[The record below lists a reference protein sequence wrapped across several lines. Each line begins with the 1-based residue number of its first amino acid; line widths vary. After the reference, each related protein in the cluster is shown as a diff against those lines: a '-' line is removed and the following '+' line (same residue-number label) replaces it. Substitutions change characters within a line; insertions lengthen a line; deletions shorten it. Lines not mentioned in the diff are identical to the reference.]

1 MNIWNTIVGAV
12 LITSA
17 ILTFC
22 LNLGWLIYCIMKFRV
37 AFRKYQT
44 CKRTPNLHPIH
55 RDVQYLSQ
63 QRKLYNLKTH
73 IVKYAIIVLCNS
85 VELMFT
91 VWLGITLIIL
101 SKLKLNS
108 KQVASIN
115 EIEQEY
121 PNCSFSQP
129 CQVYFFPSL
138 IIVANMNYL
147 LVFLL
152 FVCLSI
158 LTRYL
163 AARYFNHA
171 FRTILIKYLVWL
183 SVQFP

>member
-73 IVKYAIIVLCNS
+73 LVKYAIIVLCIS
-85 VELMFT
+85 VELIFT
-91 VWLGITLIIL
+91 GWLGITQIFLY
-101 SKLKLNS
+101 KLKLNS
-108 KQVASIN
+108 KQNATIT
-115 EIEQEY
+115 ELEEEF
-121 PNCSFSQP
+121 PNCIIGHSLLWFTSFP
-129 CQVYFFPSL
+129 
-138 IIVANMNYL
+138 IL
-147 LVFLL
+147 LL
-152 FVCLSI
+152 
-158 LTRYL
+158 
-163 AARYFNHA
+163 
-171 FRTILIKYLVWL
+171 
-183 SVQFP
+183 